1 MEQFGKKEDCDPA
14 ELAWYDGQSR
24 RVYETDCP
32 ALVRCPTPAT
42 RKLDTS

>member
-1 MEQFGKKEDCDPA
+1 MEQFGKKEDCDLA

-24 RVYETDCP
+24 RVYETDFP
-32 ALVRCPTPAT
+32 ALVRCPNSAT